1 MVFLVDGERFEKGEA
16 PFLAGVPRDV
26 STAEVIG
33 SALDAIFEGPTAEEK
48 ARGFKLVSSKATG
61 LENFSIKD
69 GVLTVQLKGGCD
81 SEGSTVTIADSIIRT
96 AKQFR
101 EVKTVKI
108 LDTAG
113 KTSNPTGAEDSRP
126 ACLEP

>member
-1 MVFLVDGERFEKGEA
+1 M
-16 PFLAGVPRDV
+16 
-26 STAEVIG
+26 
-33 SALDAIFEGPTAEEK
+33 
-48 ARGFKLVSSKATG
+48 
-61 LENFSIKD
+61 
-69 GVLTVQLKGGCD
+69 LTVQLKGGCD

-113 KTSNPTGAEDSRP
+113 KTSQPTGAEDSMP